1 MCFGRVCRAKV
12 LKSNVV
18 VIADRLYA
26 PVVRGLVVGA
36 NVHEYCVTFIV
47 GKCVKMLLI

>member
-1 MCFGRVCRAKV
+1 MCFGRVYRAKV

-26 PVVRGLVVGA
+26 PVVRGLDVEA
-36 NVHEYCVTFIV
+36 NIHEYCVSFIV
-47 GKCVKMLLI
+47 LANVLKCF